1 MKIIGTTL
9 EWKVFILNDLSCTG
23 HNSQLCMFYI
33 FISFCLLFAVVKRI
47 LSLKKLFQEAMPVKG
62 KDPGSLFLVQEAVRK
77 KVSQLLPVLQVCN
90 MSHACHHYVG
100 SLVYSFN
107 HLKIIRSTTRT

>member
-33 FISFCLLFAVVKRI
+33 FISFCLLFAVVERI
-47 LSLKKLFQEAMPVKG
+47 SSLKKVFQEAMPVKK
-62 KDPGSLFLVQEAVRK
+62 KDPGSLFLVQEAMAVRK
-77 KVSQLLPVLQVCN
+77 KGSEMLPALQVCN
-90 MSHACHHYVG
+90 MSHACHYVG
-100 SLVYSFN
+100 FLVYSFN
-107 HLKIIRSTTRT
+107 NLQNYKAN